1 MPWSS
6 LRSLILSALLGS
18 FAFGLTGAPARAES
32 TLVLTPSAGIENG
45 GPAFGINLRDF
56 FLPNLAWEIDG
67 GYGLSLCQDCQLSE
81 TTLTGNLVYEIHP
94 FESLSFFLV
103 AGGGVGFLD
112 LSSPQSGRATLGL
125 VDAGLGSRLFLTSH
139 LSLTLEDRWFIPISG
154 ALPGVQS
161 GSLTADRIFL
171 GVSTAF

>member
-6 LRSLILSALLGS
+6 LRSLILFSLIGS
-18 FAFGLTGAPARAES
+18 LAVVFTGASARAES

-94 FESLSFFLV
+94 FEILSVFLV

-112 LSSPQSGRATLGL
+112 LSTPRSGRTTLGL
-125 VDAGLGSRLFLTSH
+125 LDAGLGSRLFLTRH
-139 LSLTLEDRWFIPISG
+139 LSLTLEDRWFVPVSG
-154 ALPGVQS
+154 ALPVVRS

-171 GVSTAF
+171 GVSTSF

>member
-1 MPWSS
+1 MPSSS
-6 LRSLILSALLGS
+6 LRSLILSALVGS
-18 FAFGLTGAPARAES
+18 LAVVLTGASARAES

-94 FESLSFFLV
+94 FEILSVFLV

-112 LSSPQSGRATLGL
+112 LSTPRSGRTTLGL
-125 VDAGLGSRLFLTSH
+125 LDAGLGSRLFLTRH
-139 LSLTLEDRWFIPISG
+139 LSLTLEDRWFVPFSG

-161 GSLTADRIFL
+161 GNLTADRIFL